1 MDYCENQGEG
11 KHYNLQKYLDK
22 HSANRNLIMQ
32 NERIIF
38 MLVTK
43 RAKVEG
49 KKAYEERN
57 NSVEA
62 SDNCMFAT

>member
-1 MDYCENQGEG
+1 
-11 KHYNLQKYLDK
+11 
-22 HSANRNLIMQ
+22 
-32 NERIIF
+32 